1 MQKQVCNS
9 FEKSLEDDSEKDMK
23 GLSSEFYPLD
33 AAIAEPVKA
42 CP

>member
-9 FEKSLEDDSEKDMK
+9 LKKSLEGDSEKDMK
-23 GLSSEFYPLD
+23 CLSSEFYPLD
-33 AAIAEPVKA
+33 AAIAEPVEA